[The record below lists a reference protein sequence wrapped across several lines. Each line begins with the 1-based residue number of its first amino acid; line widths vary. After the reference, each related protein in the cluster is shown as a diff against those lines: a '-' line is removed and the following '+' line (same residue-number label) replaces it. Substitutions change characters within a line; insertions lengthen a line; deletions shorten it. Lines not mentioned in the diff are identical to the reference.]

1 MTATLHPSACVEWT
15 GYVGNHGYGVRSV
28 AGRPTLVH
36 RHSYETN
43 VGPIPAGMCVC
54 HRCDNRRCIEPS
66 HLFLGS
72 IEENTAD
79 MVKKNRQARG
89 ERHSQAK
96 LSADDVI
103 AIRQEKA
110 TGAAQRDIAKRYH
123 VSMGTVSMIVNNKI
137 WRSTIST
144 LRRN

>member
-1 MTATLHPSACVEWT
+1 
-15 GYVGNHGYGVRSV
+15 
-28 AGRPTLVH
+28 
-36 RHSYETN
+36 
-43 VGPIPAGMCVC
+43 
-54 HRCDNRRCIEPS
+54 
-66 HLFLGS
+66 
-72 IEENTAD
+72 